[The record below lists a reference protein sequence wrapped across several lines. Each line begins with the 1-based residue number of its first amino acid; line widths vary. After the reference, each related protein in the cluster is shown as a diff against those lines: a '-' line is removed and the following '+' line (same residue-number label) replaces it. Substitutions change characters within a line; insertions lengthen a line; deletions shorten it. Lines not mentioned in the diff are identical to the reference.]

1 VRVSQVGGREGE
13 RFASPAEQRERIEA
27 ACEREGF
34 QLVSVA
40 EELDVSGGTPLA
52 KRDGL
57 RAAVE
62 AIEAGDAQVLV
73 AAYFDRLVRSLA
85 VQGEVVSRVEAA
97 GGSVL
102 AVDVGAISA
111 ATAGQWLSGTVL
123 GAMSEYVRR
132 TARERSAGAQARAV
146 ARGVA
151 PWDHVTLGYIR
162 VDGVFRVDP
171 DAAPA
176 VAEAFD
182 LRVGGATIREVREFL
197 AVRGFALTYR
207 RVQTL
212 LSSRVVLGEIH
223 FGELVNLEAHEPIV
237 DRDVWLAAQRVRVS
251 RGPQPQSDRPLARLG
266 VLRCGTCGSRMVVGT
281 AHYGRYP
288 LYRCSPTS
296 DCPQRVTVSAVKVE
310 AVVVEAVRAVLANVE
325 GAASAEGRQRK
336 AAGAVERAQ
345 ADLDAAVRAF
355 AGLED
360 EAAARERLGELRAVR
375 DRAREHL
382 DRLGGFRSAVTIRIA
397 DWDLL
402 TLDERRRLIR
412 ATVERVTVA
421 PGRGDRIR
429 VHLFGEDAP
438 SG

>member
-1 VRVSQVGGREGE
+1 VRAIGIVRVSQVGGREGE
-13 RFASPAEQRERIEA
+13 RFASPDEQRDRIEA

-57 RAAVE
+57 RSAVE

-197 AVRGFALTYR
+197 AARGFALTYR

-251 RGPQPQSDRPLARLG
+251 RGPRLSGPRPTSTP
-266 VLRCGTCGSRMVVGT
+266 RCGRSRGWRMK
-281 AHYGRYP
+281 AQP
-288 LYRCSPTS
+288 LS
-296 DCPQRVTVSAVKVE
+296 
-310 AVVVEAVRAVLANVE
+310 
-325 GAASAEGRQRK
+325 GWASC
-336 AAGAVERAQ
+336 ER
-345 ADLDAAVRAF
+345 
-355 AGLED
+355 
-360 EAAARERLGELRAVR
+360 
-375 DRAREHL
+375 
-382 DRLGGFRSAVTIRIA
+382 
-397 DWDLL
+397 
-402 TLDERRRLIR
+402 
-412 ATVERVTVA
+412 
-421 PGRGDRIR
+421 
-429 VHLFGEDAP
+429 
-438 SG
+438 